1 VIVGP
6 VHTTIRV
13 IVNCELSADDTEL
26 VRSDRGGG
34 LIRPRSLHIEYING
48 RLWTCYAEGPKVR
61 ADGHPYLDG
70 SKGLRI
76 FMHRR
81 THELDESAPEWV
93 RELVSAHMPGV
104 TIGSALN

>member
-1 VIVGP
+1 MIVGP
-6 VHTTIRV
+6 VHTTTRV
-13 IVNCELSADDTEL
+13 IVNCEVSANDTEL

-34 LIRPRSLHIEYING
+34 LIRPTSLRIEYING
-48 RLWTCYAEGPKVR
+48 KLWTCYSEGPKVR

-70 SKGLRI
+70 SKGLRV

-81 THELDESAPEWV
+81 SNALAESAPDWV
-93 RELVSAHMPGV
+93 RELVSANTPGA